1 MSIEKVGALAGAG
14 ATPASGAGPE
24 RFASLLQQQGGAAR
38 LPVAG
43 EGGLPPTTADAARQ
57 SAQGGPQ
64 HARAVDCAAP
74 GRAEVPGA
82 RPSERSHAPQ
92 AAQLVDRVSEAQR
105 RLDQILQLA
114 ESGKSFSTVELLAF
128 QAHAYRASQ
137 ELDFAGK
144 VVEKATGGVKQV
156 LQTQL

>member
-1 MSIEKVGALAGAG
+1 MSIEKVGALAGAS
-14 ATPASGAGPE
+14 ATAASGAGPE

-43 EGGLPPTTADAARQ
+43 EGGLPPTTAAAAPQ
-57 SAQGGPQ
+57 AAPGGPQ
-64 HARAVDCAAP
+64 HARADDCAAR
-74 GRAEVPGA
+74 GRAEVPRA
-82 RPSERSHAPQ
+82 APVERSHSPQ
-92 AAQLVDRVSEAQR
+92 AAQLVDRVSQAQR
-105 RLDQILQLA
+105 RLDHLLQLA
-114 ESGKSFSTVELLAF
+114 ESGKSFSPVELLAF

-137 ELDFAGK
+137 ELDLAGK